1 MSFDLSPW
9 RGQTVQLY
17 FNVYNDGVGGT
28 AAMFLDD
35 VSLTACTGGV
45 TLVPTGGVTLVPTGG
60 VTLIPS
66 GTPSPTPTPSG
77 TPAPVCVDAI
87 VNGDFTGGLTSWQP
101 VGDLAGIAVIT
112 NPVHSTPYRGSIGFP
127 DAEPQRPGNDTPT
140 GDDPHRVLAGHA
152 RRLGV
157 HAGPVRH
164 RRRLPGDR
172 PAGTRPAP
180 RSFARLWA
188 GRQNNPAWQQ
198 LLFDVSSFA
207 GQTIFVSFS
216 VNNDGAGG
224 RTAMVVDDVRLQS
237 CNATPGPV
245 TTPTRTPTPDPCD
258 TVGRRLLGPVTAIPP
273 IITLHTRPARLR

>member
-1 MSFDLSPW
+1 MEVVLLDPAGAILTKPWVSHNNSQLWNQMSFDLSPW

-101 VGDLAGIAVIT
+101 VGDLAGIAVD
-112 NPVHSTPYRGSIGFP
+112 H
-127 DAEPQRPGNDTPT
+127 
-140 GDDPHRVLAGHA
+140 
-152 RRLGV
+152 
-157 HAGPVRH
+157 
-164 RRRLPGDR
+164 
-172 PAGTRPAP
+172 
-180 RSFARLWA
+180 
-188 GRQNNPAWQQ
+188 
-198 LLFDVSSFA
+198 
-207 GQTIFVSFS
+207 
-216 VNNDGAGG
+216 
-224 RTAMVVDDVRLQS
+224 
-237 CNATPGPV
+237 
-245 TTPTRTPTPDPCD
+245 
-258 TVGRRLLGPVTAIPP
+258 
-273 IITLHTRPARLR
+273 